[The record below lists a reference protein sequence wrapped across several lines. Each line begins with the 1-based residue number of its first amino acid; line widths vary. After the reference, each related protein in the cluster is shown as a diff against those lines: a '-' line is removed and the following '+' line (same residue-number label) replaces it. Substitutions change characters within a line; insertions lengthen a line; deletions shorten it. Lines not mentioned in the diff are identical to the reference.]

1 MPAGTRARSFLGA
14 LWSETEGSGGEAAQ
28 TRPLAMLL
36 RAIDLRRFSPYHAA
50 AVRRAGRRE
59 HGAVAGSSVRIGVWL
74 PEDRPVREYGA
85 KRLGE
90 WLRFALHTDDTPPRA
105 ALAFAIGV
113 FIAWTPVLGL
123 HTLLGL
129 AIAFL
134 FGLNRVAVVAGTFV
148 NNPWTFVPIYTAS
161 AYLGSLITGVEVS
174 APRLEGKSWSHF
186 FDFLA
191 QCGPWIVPMTTG
203 TLLLGSICA
212 LLSFPIILYGIRW
225 YRGLRQAG

>member
-1 MPAGTRARSFLGA
+1 MGA
-14 LWSETEGSGGEAAQ
+14 LWSETEGKGGEATTGA
-28 TRPLAMLL
+28 LATLL
-36 RAIDLRRFSPYHAA
+36 HAIDLRRLSPYHAA
-50 AVRRAGRRE
+50 AVRKARRRAR
-59 HGAVAGSSVRIGVWL
+59 GAVAGGAVRIGVWL
-74 PEDRPVREYGA
+74 PEDGPVREGGA

-113 FIAWTPVLGL
+113 FIAWTPVFGF
-123 HTLLGL
+123 HTFLGL

-134 FGLNRVAVVAGTFV
+134 FGLNRVAVMAGTFV

-161 AYLGSLITGVEVS
+161 AWLGSLLTGVEVS

-191 QCGPWIVPMTTG
+191 QCRPWIVPMTTG
-203 TLLLGSICA
+203 TLILGSICA
-212 LLSFPIILYGIRW
+212 LLSFPVILYGIRW
-225 YRGLRQAG
+225 YRRVRQAG